1 MSLQEIRAPL
11 PSINA
16 KSKVKRIYFSALSA
30 VELYSVL
37 TLVDPLPLLPGNF
50 RWAIESEFQI
60 SHSLRFLSLWCVRI
74 GLFLTP
80 STFYS
85 ALLVPKYILSFY
97 FISCSNHASP
107 DKYLP
112 SFLHPPFFPLAPGF
126 EHLVAA
132 LFTALAFRI
141 V

>member
-1 MSLQEIRAPL
+1 MPLQETRTPL
-11 PSINA
+11 PSISA

-30 VELYSVL
+30 VELHSVL
-37 TLVDPLPLLPGNF
+37 ADPLPLLPGNF

-60 SHSLRFLSLWCVRI
+60 SHSLRFLSLWCVWI

-97 FISCSNHASP
+97 FISCSNPALP
-107 DKYLP
+107 DKDLP

-132 LFTALAFRI
+132 LFTAEAFRI